1 MSAPATVRTV
11 FAHAGGSV
19 PHERGFLHRP
29 GTRIYYEVT
38 GEGPAVIFAH
48 GLGGNHL
55 SWWQQV
61 PRFCARFK
69 CVTFAHRGF
78 APSDAIAG
86 GPQPRDYG
94 EDLAALVAHLE
105 LSDVRIV
112 AQSMGGWSAVEYA
125 LLQPP
130 ALRGLVLAATS
141 GTLDPR
147 QGDPSGGDLL
157 DAWQR
162 EQAAK
167 QASLQQ
173 RGIHVAAGARMAR
186 EQPAQHFLYGT
197 IDAMNSTLDKQAVR
211 QRLGESRT
219 RKADDA
225 RRIAVPTLFVTG
237 EEDVVFPSF
246 VAPKLAAA
254 MPRGRAVQIAE
265 AGHSAYF
272 ERPGQ
277 FNRIVEEFLSTLN

>member
-1 MSAPATVRTV
+1 M
-11 FAHAGGSV
+11 

-29 GTRIYYEVT
+29 DGRIYYEVT
-38 GEGPAVIFAH
+38 GAGPAIIFAH

-61 PRFCARFK
+61 PRFCAQYT

-86 GPQPRDYG
+86 GPQPSDFAD
-94 EDLAALVAHLE
+94 DLAALVAHLE

-125 LLQPP
+125 LRQPP
-130 ALRGLVLAATS
+130 ALKAIVLAATS

-147 QGDPSGGDLL
+147 QGDTSGGDLL
-157 DAWQR
+157 DAWNRQVTA
-162 EQAAK
+162 QHAA
-167 QASLQQ
+167 LRQQ
-173 RGIHVAAGARMAR
+173 GVHVAAGARMAR
-186 EQPAQHFLYGT
+186 EQPAQHFLYGA
-197 IDAMNSTLDKQAVR
+197 IDAMNATLDKEAVR
-211 QRLGESRT
+211 QRIGAQRT
-219 RKADDA
+219 RSRSDA
-225 RRIAVPTLFVTG
+225 ARIAVPTLFVTG
-237 EEDVVFPSF
+237 AEDVVFPSF
-246 VAPKLAAA
+246 VAPGLANAL
-254 MPRGRAVQIAE
+254 PKGRATQIDE

-277 FNRIVEEFLSTLN
+277 FNRIVGAFLAEVG